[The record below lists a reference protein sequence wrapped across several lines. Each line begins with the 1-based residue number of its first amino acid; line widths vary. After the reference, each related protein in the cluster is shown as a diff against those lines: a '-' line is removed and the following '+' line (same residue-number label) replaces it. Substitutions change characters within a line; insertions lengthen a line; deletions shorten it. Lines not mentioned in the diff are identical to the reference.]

1 MKKFL
6 YVFLV
11 LVLALA
17 LTVTAAAADSDF
29 LEQKGTLT
37 VTLKTNGGRTGA
49 NLDLVIYQV
58 AKGEIVNNNL
68 VFTSLVGDAFDF
80 NKLTSDDLK
89 ELGKVDL
96 TGLTSKTGK
105 TDDQGVAT
113 FTDLPIGVYLVKL
126 QNGGRYEMDPFA
138 AAVPISGA
146 TEWDFSAEAKPKVEY
161 DSYVPPA
168 TPEEPTK
175 EIPDEEVFQ
184 DQPEEELEES
194 EDEYV
199 LPDTGLLQWPIAV
212 LTLGGILLFTVGY
225 CADRRARR
233 RDQ

>member
-58 AKGEIVNNNL
+58 AKGEIVSNNL
-68 VFTSLVGDAFDF
+68 VFKSLVGDTFDF

-96 TGLTSKTGK
+96 TGLISQTGK

-126 QNGGRYEMDPFA
+126 QNGGRYEMAPFA

-146 TEWDFSAEAKPKVEY
+146 TEWDFSTEAKPKVEY
-161 DSYVPPA
+161 DSYVPPT
-168 TPEEPTK
+168 TPEEPTE
-175 EIPDEEVFQ
+175 EIPDEEVPK
-184 DQPEEELEES
+184 DELEEI
-194 EDEYV
+194 EDEDV
-199 LPDTGLLQWPIAV
+199 PLAELPDTGLLQWPIAV
-212 LTLGGILLFTVGY
+212 LIAGGILLFTIGMVV
-225 CADRRARR
+225 DRRARKN
-233 RDQ
+233 